1 VIEDQNGCITIS
13 ATYFL
18 PKYTIKVEQYI
29 DFFKIFGNRFI
40 DAGDYNAKYM
50 HWGSRLILPKEDELL
65 KAIEAMNLV
74 TLFSSNFEIHIEC
87 SPAIKE
93 EVAEKRKLCKL
104 RPTNRCPVLKNKL
117 NHAIKALKK
126 LS

>member
-1 VIEDQNGCITIS
+1 VVEDQNGCITIS

-18 PKYTIKVEQYI
+18 PKHTIKVEQYI
-29 DFFKIFGNRFI
+29 DFFKIFGNHFI
-40 DAGDYNAKYM
+40 DAGDYNAKHM
-50 HWGSRLILPKEDELL
+50 HWGSRLILPKEAELL
-65 KAIEAMNLV
+65 KAIEAMTLV
-74 TLFSSNFEIHIEC
+74 TLFSSNSEIHIEC

-93 EVAEKRKLCKL
+93 EVAEKRKLRKL
-104 RPTNRCPVLKNKL
+104 RQTNRCPVLKNKL